1 MCGVLPIVSRM
12 LAAFIGWLLLSRG
25 SERVRLR
32 ERDWLSIL
40 RYLSRWAA
48 TNATRLS
55 RSGRRSVWCRRRFMR
70 GDGAMM
76 VPMMRDVGLGARS
89 SGSETVR
96 LFARLDALF
105 ARGADTFGLPVGRIT
120 EPIQVVRY
128 GTGGHFQMWHSDAGG
143 DRLELRHI
151 STSVELS
158 DLADQD
164 TGALEVVPV
173 LVGVPRR
180 LELAGAPIF
189 PSQALH
195 QVGPVP
201 RGTRWPLVAWTG

>member
-1 MCGVLPIVSRM
+1 MTGFY
-12 LAAFIGWLLLSRG
+12 LAEPVALG
-25 SERVRLR
+25 SDEC
-32 ERDWLSIL
+32 D
-40 RYLSRWAA
+40 AA
-48 TNATRLS
+48 IALGTPECLVPAP
-55 RSGRRSVWCRRRFMR
+55 VYA

-76 VPMMRDVGLGARS
+76 VPMMRDAGSALIER
-89 SGSETVR
+89 SETVR